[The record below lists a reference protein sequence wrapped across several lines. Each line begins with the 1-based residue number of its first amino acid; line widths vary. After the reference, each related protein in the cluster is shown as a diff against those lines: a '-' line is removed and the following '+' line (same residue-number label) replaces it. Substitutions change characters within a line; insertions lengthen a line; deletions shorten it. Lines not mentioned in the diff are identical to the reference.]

1 MHLNLLKVL
10 SVTTQYCI
18 WYGNNKCRILDR
30 LQTHIRQQY
39 LAFMG
44 NQQCLCWNYISNYCA
59 MKIWGLTALLL
70 IQSELG
76 KKIPHRIPS
85 LNTYGYC
92 PMLLE
97 TVLDSFTVC
106 LHSPN
111 GRHLP
116 AIRAVQGDCQ
126 CPPKNE
132 IPVIMCI
139 HNPLLLTH
147 NSVHWGFLQYLFW
160 SCSLEHQ
167 PIGYHISYPTNG
179 SLASRFGLWS
189 SLHLSGQVS
198 PRTQYNI
205 LPDYDY
211 GSKITK

>member
-1 MHLNLLKVL
+1 
-10 SVTTQYCI
+10 
-18 WYGNNKCRILDR
+18 
-30 LQTHIRQQY
+30 
-39 LAFMG
+39 
-44 NQQCLCWNYISNYCA
+44 

-70 IQSELG
+70 IQSELR
-76 KKIPHRIPS
+76 KKIQHRIPS
-85 LNTYGYC
+85 LNTYGCC

-116 AIRAVQGDCQ
+116 TIRAVQGDCQ
-126 CPPKNE
+126 CPKKMKFQWSCAF
-132 IPVIMCI
+132 II
-139 HNPLLLTH
+139 HCCLPIIQCR
-147 NSVHWGFLQYLFW
+147 WGFLQSLFW

-167 PIGYHISYPTNG
+167 PIGYHISYPTDG
-179 SLASRFGLWS
+179 SLASKLGLCS

-211 GSKITK
+211 GSKVTK